1 MVIMTKYVFLDTETT
16 GLDPHKGNHRIIDL
30 SCIEYEDS
38 TPTGHVF
45 NLKINPEGKKSVKS
59 AFRVHGILDEE
70 LEGKPTFS
78 DIHQKFIE
86 FIRDSHLVIFNAAF
100 DLRFLNSELNRVN
113 YPSTVSDICAEVTC
127 AMELAKNKFG
137 VRKISQDAACLRYG
151 IDISSRTKHSALL
164 DASLCAELFF
174 KLLDDSVEPLKSTP
188 QQNKHTPTKA
198 ISIPRAYKNKETGLF
213 TQLNFCKNPEC
224 KNFGVVA
231 KNPTYKANGE
241 LKRGLGNEYKL
252 TWSDDK
258 SEHLL
263 TCKLCGHSTTM
274 IHNRCFELEVNRL
287 STVYEPVEPTCQNKA
302 IPGQPRTHRH
312 YYIPISPENRRGIKK
327 QKPRC
332 KNRDKGIYT
341 HPELYKLDGK
351 TQPNKY
357 IEHTVIKPLKK
368 GGKPVKQIVVEERLA
383 SQNITCLACGSKVA
397 VKQDPANRH
406 YRDLDN
412 VTIFKDLMNK
422 DIINRMMDKHNLGA
436 KVIYDKINFFYE
448 QALAF
453 DHYHSE
459 LLEHAVARRELNL
472 STDRQF
478 YLSNWGDHDMPK
490 PTPIVNTSTVDN
502 ESGFVFV
509 SNVNFDFTSDY
520 KEINKEHREKKEQ
533 EKFPYY
539 RRYAQYVLSNDEVS
553 EQAPEAERTVELQMP
568 PKGLLVQ
575 QTYSVLAHF
584 TLLKE
589 KLKYCPRIRLY
600 ADNDS
605 GIKLAIGAIFPD
617 WIADETLYAF
627 QISADKAGSAQYLD
641 EASTEHL
648 RKVEAELIKE
658 NPDISRAE
666 VKARLWQE
674 QLSNRMRVGNS
685 KSEWII
691 NPNKESR
698 LGMLLPLGDVK
709 NMNQHQVIKSLTNAS
724 LHGVDNWFQILRRHV
739 NFLERPVTSATNSKR
754 WNAYAGYNPEW
765 MVKLIEIKRV
775 YFNYCMTNE
784 RSINRNFKGNN
795 KPKPSAP
802 AMRLG
807 LTRKLYTAEDLL
819 SFSLD
824 KVRIDEVYRNKT
836 DHLPSFLSNR
846 F

>member
-1 MVIMTKYVFLDTETT
+1 MLLKKDW
-16 GLDPHKGNHRIIDL
+16 PHKILPALR
-30 SCIEYEDS
+30 
-38 TPTGHVF
+38 VAQ
-45 NLKINPEGKKSVKS
+45 NL
-59 AFRVHGILDEE
+59 
-70 LEGKPTFS
+70 
-78 DIHQKFIE
+78 
-86 FIRDSHLVIFNAAF
+86 
-100 DLRFLNSELNRVN
+100 
-113 YPSTVSDICAEVTC
+113 
-127 AMELAKNKFG
+127 
-137 VRKISQDAACLRYG
+137 
-151 IDISSRTKHSALL
+151 LL
-164 DASLCAELFF
+164 
-174 KLLDDSVEPLKSTP
+174 
-188 QQNKHTPTKA
+188 
-198 ISIPRAYKNKETGLF
+198 
-213 TQLNFCKNPEC
+213 
-224 KNFGVVA
+224 
-231 KNPTYKANGE
+231 
-241 LKRGLGNEYKL
+241 
-252 TWSDDK
+252 
-258 SEHLL
+258 
-263 TCKLCGHSTTM
+263 
-274 IHNRCFELEVNRL
+274 
-287 STVYEPVEPTCQNKA
+287 
-302 IPGQPRTHRH
+302 
-312 YYIPISPENRRGIKK
+312 
-327 QKPRC
+327 
-332 KNRDKGIYT
+332 
-341 HPELYKLDGK
+341 
-351 TQPNKY
+351 
-357 IEHTVIKPLKK
+357 
-368 GGKPVKQIVVEERLA
+368 
-383 SQNITCLACGSKVA
+383 A
-397 VKQDPANRH
+397 VKQNPANRH
-406 YRDLDN
+406 YRDLEN
-412 VTIFKDLMNK
+412 VTLFKDLMNK

-453 DHYHSE
+453 DRYHSE
-459 LLEHAVARRELNL
+459 LLEHAVARRELSL

-502 ESGFVFV
+502 DSGFVFV

-539 RRYAQYVLSNDEVS
+539 RRYAQYVLSNDEVNV
-553 EQAPEAERTVELQMP
+553 QAPEAERTVELQMP

-584 TLLKE
+584 ALLKE

-617 WIADETLYAF
+617 WLADETMYAF
-627 QISADKAGSAQYLD
+627 QISADKAGSAQYLG

-648 RKVEAELIKE
+648 QKVEAEFIKE
-658 NPDISRAE
+658 NPDISKAE
-666 VKARLWQE
+666 IKARLWQE
-674 QLSNRMRVGNS
+674 QLSNRMRVGNA

-709 NMNQHQVIKSLTNAS
+709 TMNQHQVVKSLTNAS

-784 RSINRNFKGNN
+784 RTINRNFKGSN
-795 KPKPSAP
+795 KPKPTTP

-836 DHLPSFLSNR
+836 ERKPSFMSNQ